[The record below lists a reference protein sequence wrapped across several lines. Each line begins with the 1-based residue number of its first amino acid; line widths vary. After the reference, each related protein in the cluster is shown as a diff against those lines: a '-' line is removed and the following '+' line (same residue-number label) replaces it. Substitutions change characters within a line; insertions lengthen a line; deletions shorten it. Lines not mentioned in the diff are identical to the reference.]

1 MTNKVKIKLKD
12 LISYENN
19 IQWSRK
25 QIKMIDSIQN
35 EYDEDLSLI
44 WVSNLN
50 EIIDG
55 HHRYAILLNKF
66 GGEHEITVRQF
77 KVSKKTF
84 SKIIIFLLPISLFI
98 LLPLYLIIEHFK
110 FKRWLKRKENIELT
124 MKSLQEL

>member
-35 EYDEDLSLI
+35 EYDENLSLI
-44 WVSNLN
+44 WVSNIN

-55 HHRYAILLNKF
+55 HHRYSILLNKF

-110 FKRWLKRKENIELT
+110 FKRWLKRKENID
-124 MKSLQEL
+124 